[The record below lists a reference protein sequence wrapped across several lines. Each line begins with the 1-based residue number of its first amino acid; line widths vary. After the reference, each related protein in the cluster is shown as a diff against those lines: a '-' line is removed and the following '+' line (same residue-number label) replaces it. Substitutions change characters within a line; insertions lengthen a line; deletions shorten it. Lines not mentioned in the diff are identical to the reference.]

1 MSELRT
7 SNDVE
12 VLNVKWWLIN
22 CEVEDEYFSS
32 NAEEMTRLGWSTP
45 ILLDT
50 WLIGTSQVEKLETLE
65 YNRINLEPLM
75 EVVVERQ
82 IRCKVKLQS

>member
-12 VLNVKWWLIN
+12 VLNVNWWLIN
-22 CEVEDEYFSS
+22 CEVEDEYFSN

-65 YNRINLEPLM
+65 YNSINLEPLM